1 MNVFRFKLIF
11 NWSLRLLP
19 IGLGCILAGQL
30 ANLSLDVFRAL
41 VTFIG
46 LFYVTAFFLGC
57 LYSLVLWYSLGGGHV
72 LRGLKALSKP
82 LLLAYT
88 VDSSLVAL
96 SACLEI
102 LEQDLHVDKRIT
114 GLLLP
119 FGMIANRQGKICL
132 FAFATVF
139 LAQVH
144 DVPLDLGD
152 FLVVLIASA
161 LTGMAAMGSGV
172 ILASALVVVLHAVT
186 VPEVLAPLVLI
197 VAGPLV
203 DRIQSTMTV
212 LANCTLAALVA
223 KPRPRAASA
232 MAVANP
238 LRKTAEPETY

>member
-1 MNVFRFKLIF
+1 LIF

-57 LYSLVLWYSLGGGHV
+57 LYSLVLWYSLGGGYV

-102 LEQDLHVDKRIT
+102 LEQDLHVDKRI
-114 GLLLP
+114 
-119 FGMIANRQGKICL
+119 
-132 FAFATVF
+132 
-139 LAQVH
+139 
-144 DVPLDLGD
+144 
-152 FLVVLIASA
+152 
-161 LTGMAAMGSGV
+161 
-172 ILASALVVVLHAVT
+172 
-186 VPEVLAPLVLI
+186 
-197 VAGPLV
+197 AGPLV

-212 LANCTLAALVA
+212 LANCTLVALVA
-223 KPRPRAASA
+223 KPRPRATSA

-238 LRKTAEPETY
+238 LRKTAEPETH